1 MAWIQ
6 SLTGELPFAV
16 GVTIKKKK
24 ILFSTIFFS
33 RVVFFL
39 PHFVSGEHL
48 LLIFQSLLRYSASA
62 SFSPNHFLQN
72 SFFFFFSW
80 PYPRPV
86 EVPGRSTESEPQLQP
101 ALQPQHLWI
110 LCPSPP
116 CWGFRFSAYLRSD
129 RSHCGPALSPLCHR
143 GNCEGF

>member
-72 SFFFFFSW
+72 SLFFFSW

-101 ALQPQHLWI
+101 APQPQHLWI

-116 CWGFRFSAYLRSD
+116 CWGFRFNAYLRSD
-129 RSHCGPALSPLCHR
+129 RSHCGPSLSPLCHR